1 MSRFQVS
8 YRHVLDCGDD
18 QGSVWRGSSRDQA
31 ERKVF
36 AAHPAV
42 GGKRHLQ
49 KINSSSLKNVAKT
62 LKWYICKTANDHTE
76 IFTTVS
82 VRNNNF
88 SLIPAKIKSIYKKLF
103 FLFHLEIKI

>member
-18 QGSVWRGSSRDQA
+18 QGSVWRGSSRDQV

-49 KINSSSLKNVAKT
+49 KINNSSLKNVAKP
-62 LKWYICKTANDHTE
+62 LK
-76 IFTTVS
+76 
-82 VRNNNF
+82 
-88 SLIPAKIKSIYKKLF
+88 
-103 FLFHLEIKI
+103 